1 MGGTSVKLHEYQSKQ
16 IFAHYGIPIPE
27 GKVASTAEEARQ
39 IASELGKRV
48 VVKSQVLVGGRGK
61 AGGVKVAN
69 NPDEAEQVAQK
80 ILGMNIKGLTVRKV
94 LVDEAADIQQEI
106 YLGVVINRAARR
118 VTMMAS
124 AAGGMEIE
132 EVARTAPEKIIKV
145 LIDPFLGLCDYQARQ
160 IAFALGLKGDQIRD
174 FGVIASGL
182 YKAFGDCDASLAEI
196 NPLVITGEG
205 KLLAVDGKIVTD
217 DNASFRHP
225 DLAAVRDVD
234 EETSS
239 EAEARKFG
247 LSYIQLDGQI
257 GCMVN
262 GAGLAM
268 TTMDIVKLFGGSPA
282 NFLDIGGGASADK
295 VAAALRIILADPNVK
310 AVLFNI
316 FGGITRCDE
325 VAKGIVAALEQ
336 VPTQAPMVI
345 RLVGTNEE
353 EGRAILAGATLR
365 VQTAST
371 LVEAA
376 QKAVAAAKG
385 EEYVPP
391 SPPPPVVY
399 KPRQHSVV
407 RPAAKKTA
415 RPAAKKS
422 VKKAAKPIKKATK
435 KPVKKAR

>member
-1 MGGTSVKLHEYQSKQ
+1 MKLHEYQSKQ
-16 IFAHYGIPIPE
+16 IFAHYGIPIPKGE
-27 GKVASTAEEARQ
+27 VASTPDEARR
-39 IASELGKRV
+39 IAGDLGGRV

-61 AGGVKVAN
+61 AGGVRIAN
-69 NPDEAEQVAQK
+69 TPDEAEQVAQA

-132 EVARTAPEKIIKV
+132 EVARTTPEKIIRIQ
-145 LIDPFLGLCDYQARQ
+145 IDPFIGLRDYQARQ
-160 IAFALGLKGDQIRD
+160 IAFALGLRGDLIRD
-174 FGVIASGL
+174 FTAIAHGL
-182 YKAFGDCDASLAEI
+182 YKVFLDTDASLAEI
-196 NPLVITGEG
+196 NPLVITGQG

-217 DNASFRHP
+217 DNAAFRHQ
-225 DLAAVRDVD
+225 DLAAQRDID
-234 EETSS
+234 EETPAES
-239 EAEARKFG
+239 EARKFG

-282 NFLDIGGGASADK
+282 NFLDIGGGAGSDK

-325 VAKGIVAALEQ
+325 VARGIVTALEQ
-336 VPTQAPMVI
+336 VPTQVPMVA

-353 EGRAILAGATLR
+353 EGRAILSGAKM
-365 VQTAST
+365 QTAST

-376 QKAVAAAKG
+376 QKAVALAKG

-391 SPPPPVVY
+391 PPAPAIEYQPDKHVAA
-399 KPRQHSVV
+399 KNQATRKAAAKKAK
-407 RPAAKKTA
+407 PAAKKTA
-415 RPAAKKS
+415 RSKTAKKT
-422 VKKAAKPIKKATK
+422 AKT
-435 KPVKKAR
+435 ARKSR